1 MISSPEL
8 YRIYYIFVFSTV
20 GRLLIPF
27 LRRLGLNCTE
37 PQYNRVQ
44 GIVSTLIFF
53 DNIYLELFWLDENSH
68 LAQSDL
74 TTEFNFL
81 ARFNWLET
89 GASPFGFALFYQTDN
104 GNFLTSTVEAQGR
117 DEVQISDELL
127 RFLPS
132 NLANPD
138 EPICY
143 FVPDYVATNNRLNR
157 ILTTTEQILAQ
168 TSGMSQLTH
177 VKLRVS
183 SDRLFTSPLA
193 SLSSQNFLDIE
204 YRKYPLL
211 ELTFDDG
218 NQQRCLD
225 LRPLI
230 PIILRY

>member
-8 YRIYYIFVFSTV
+8 YQIYYIFVFSTV
-20 GRLLIPF
+20 GRPLIPF
-27 LRRLGLNCTE
+27 LRRLRLNCTE
-37 PQYNRVQ
+37 PEYNPVQ
-44 GIVSTLIFF
+44 KIVSTLIFF

-74 TTEFNFL
+74 TTDFNFL
-81 ARFNWLET
+81 ARFNWLQT
-89 GASPFGFALFYQTDN
+89 RASPFGFGLFYQTDKS
-104 GNFLTSTVEAQGR
+104 NFLTSTIEG
-117 DEVQISDELL
+117 QISDQLL

-157 ILTTTEQILAQ
+157 VVTTTEQILTQ
-168 TSGMSQLTH
+168 TLGISQLTH
-177 VKLRVS
+177 VTLRVS
-183 SDRLFTSPLA
+183 SDRFFTTPLV
-193 SLSSQNFLDIE
+193 SLSPQNFLDIE

-230 PIILRY
+230 PIVLRY